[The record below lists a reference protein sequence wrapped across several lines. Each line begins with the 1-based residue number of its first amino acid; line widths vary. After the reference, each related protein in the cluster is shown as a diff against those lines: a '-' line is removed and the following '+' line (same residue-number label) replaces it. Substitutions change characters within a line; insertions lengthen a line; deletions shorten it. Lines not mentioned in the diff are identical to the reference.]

1 MVAAAVDLGRTRSSS
16 EQTSRRSPRV
26 ARPAPAAAEHP
37 FARPS
42 QEGEIQ
48 MRYMLLIYG
57 QEAAPG
63 EGVSMPDMEPWNAYT
78 QWMIDTGI
86 YKAGDPLAP
95 STAATTVRVQ
105 DGRRLTTDG
114 PFAETKE
121 VLGGYYI
128 VDCPDL
134 DTALEAA
141 GRCPGATDG
150 SIEVRPI
157 LDMDLPETAGA
168 GAAS

>member
-1 MVAAAVDLGRTRSSS
+1 
-16 EQTSRRSPRV
+16 
-26 ARPAPAAAEHP
+26 
-37 FARPS
+37 
-42 QEGEIQ
+42 

-63 EGVSMPDMEPWNAYT
+63 EGVPMPDMEPWNAYT
-78 QWMIDTGI
+78 QWMIDAGI
-86 YKAGDPLAP
+86 YKGGEPLAP
-95 STAATTVRVQ
+95 SATATTVRVQ

-128 VDCPDL
+128 VECPDL

-141 GRCPGATDG
+141 GRCPGAAYG
-150 SIEVRPI
+150 SIEVRPL
-157 LDMDLPETAGA
+157 LDMEMPDTY
-168 GAAS
+168 GAAATG

>member
-1 MVAAAVDLGRTRSSS
+1 
-16 EQTSRRSPRV
+16 
-26 ARPAPAAAEHP
+26 
-37 FARPS
+37 
-42 QEGEIQ
+42 

-57 QEAAPG
+57 PEMGPAEDGQ
-63 EGVSMPDMEPWNAYT
+63 MPDIQPWTAYT
-78 QWMIDTGI
+78 QWLVDTGI

-95 STAATTVRVQ
+95 STTATTVRLQ
-105 DGRRLTTDG
+105 DGKRLMMDG

-141 GRCPGATDG
+141 ARCPGAAIGT
-150 SIEVRPI
+150 IEVRPI
-157 LDMDLPETAGA
+157 FDLEMPDRTDADAANAGVAGA
-168 GAAS
+168 GAAGAGIAD